1 MRMLILGYHDFSAV
15 KPFPYFRRQNFCT
28 LHFVLAGKGR
38 LQTGGKEYILR
49 ENDVFFLDD
58 KTTFMYVPE
67 KRDPWEYVWF
77 SFDGPDAA
85 PLAEAAGFSDE
96 QPARRC
102 LAPWKVRAELSE
114 ILRPQDRKN
123 LSIFR
128 AMSALYAVFDSV
140 ATQPAEK
147 PAGQEYAEHA
157 KLYIEEKMFDP
168 SFRVESL
175 CDKLHISHAQL
186 CRIFKKY
193 VNSTPVAYIA
203 ERRLDCAAH
212 LLKSSALPV
221 CEIAYMSGYDDA
233 DYFQKSFKKKY
244 GRKYKLFPIT
254 AVSGGGLQPLL
265 DELVSRLEQL
275 PPVAREEADENFT
288 YRKSS
293 DLGFEIFRDED
304 GVYVVE
310 GTLVDM
316 LCRNVVLSDPDS
328 MAYFQKILREKGVIS
343 KLKEMGIKE
352 GETVSIGEVE
362 FDFVE

>member
-1 MRMLILGYHDFSAV
+1 MRNESFFPDETEIVKFFTPQSGGMRMLILGYHDFSAV

-38 LQTGGKEYILR
+38 LQTGGKEYVLR

-85 PLAEAAGFSDE
+85 PLAEATGFSDE

-157 KLYIEEKMFDP
+157 KLYIEEKFFDP
-168 SFRVESL
+168 AFRVEML
-175 CDKLHISHAQL
+175 CGKLHLSHAQL
-186 CRIFKKY
+186 CRIFAKY
-193 VNSTPVAYIA
+193 AGMTPVAYLVK
-203 ERRLDCAAH
+203 RRLERAEQ
-212 LLKSSALPV
+212 LLRTTALQV
-221 CEIAYMSGYDDA
+221 REIACMSGFDDA
-233 DYFQKSFKKKY
+233 DYFTKSFKKSY
-244 GRKYKLFPIT
+244 GTTPLQYR
-254 AVSGGGLQPLL
+254 ANCGGQG
-265 DELVSRLEQL
+265 
-275 PPVAREEADENFT
+275 
-288 YRKSS
+288 
-293 DLGFEIFRDED
+293 
-304 GVYVVE
+304 
-310 GTLVDM
+310 
-316 LCRNVVLSDPDS
+316 
-328 MAYFQKILREKGVIS
+328 
-343 KLKEMGIKE
+343 
-352 GETVSIGEVE
+352 
-362 FDFVE
+362 